1 MAIEIR
7 EIPMKRSAVRRFV
20 KFAIDLYEDNDCY
33 VPALVMDEADTLMPD
48 KNPALDF
55 CEARYF
61 MAYRDGRAVGRIA
74 GIINSQVNKRTGEQ
88 VMRFGFA
95 DFIDDDEVVD
105 ALFDAVEAW
114 AREKGMTKLLGPLG
128 FTDMDREGVL
138 TDGYDQLGTMA
149 TNYNHPYYVRQLER
163 RAMTRE
169 AEWVEFKVMVPDA
182 VPERY
187 ARLAEI
193 VAKRSDVRCLSF
205 ASKKEL
211 VARYGHDLFRLV
223 NEAYDELY
231 GYSPLSERQ
240 IEHYLK
246 MYVPIVRLE
255 NLSVVV
261 DADDKLVGLG
271 LVMPSLSRALI
282 RSRGRLF
289 PTGWYHLLRALK
301 GKNDIVDLLLVAVK
315 PEYQS
320 KGVNALIFN
329 QLIPTFIKCGY
340 VWAET
345 NPELVVNQRV
355 QSQWQYFDYKLHRRR
370 ATYQKAL

>member
-1 MAIEIR
+1 
-7 EIPMKRSAVRRFV
+7 MKRSAVRRFV

-33 VPALVMDEADTLMPD
+33 VPALVMDETDTLMPD
-48 KNPALDF
+48 KNPAFDF

-61 MAYRDGRAVGRIA
+61 MAYRDGRAAGRIA
-74 GIINSQVNKRTGEQ
+74 AIINRQVIERTGEN

-105 ALFDAVEAW
+105 ALFKAVKEWGRA
-114 AREKGMTKLLGPLG
+114 KGMTKLVGPLG

-163 RAMTRE
+163 MAMTRD
-169 AEWVEFKVMVPDA
+169 AEWVEFKVMVPEA

-193 VAKRSDVRCLSF
+193 VAKRSNVRCLTFKSI
-205 ASKKEL
+205 KEL

-223 NEAYDELY
+223 NEAYDSLY
-231 GYSPLSERQ
+231 GYSPLSEKQ
-240 IEHYLK
+240 IDHYLK
-246 MYVPIVRLE
+246 MYIPIVRLE

-261 DADDKLVGLG
+261 DENDKLVGLG

-282 RSRGRLF
+282 RCRGRLF
-289 PTGWYHLLRALK
+289 PTGWYHLLKALK

-355 QSQWQYFDYKLHRRR
+355 QSQWQYFDYTQHRSR
-370 ATYQKAL
+370 ATYSTTL